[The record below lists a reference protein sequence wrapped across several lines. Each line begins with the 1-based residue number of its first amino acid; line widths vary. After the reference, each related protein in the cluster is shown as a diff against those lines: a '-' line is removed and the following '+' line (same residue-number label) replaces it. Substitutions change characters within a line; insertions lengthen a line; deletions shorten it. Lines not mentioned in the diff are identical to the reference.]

1 MLPNHLGLHRHCSPR
16 EGLTRRHR
24 CPLAHTPAIDTITAI
39 SVRVDI
45 KLDLHPETGTDV
57 SRSAIDAFAGVTG
70 EDGERVTLKLA
81 LTIVTPG
88 ALENMR
94 QMSVEAAW
102 QKNGQCR
109 ECSFRDLVLFADL
122 KEADLDLIHLP
133 ISEVRLEKGG
143 TLYHAGDDAT
153 SLFTVRSGLVKLVR
167 YLPDGAQ
174 RIVRLLKPG
183 STAGLE
189 ASLGHSYE
197 HSAFALRPTTVC
209 RIPRAVIRRLM
220 EKTPRLHGQ
229 LMERW
234 HRAVQEA
241 DECLTSLSTG
251 KASRRLARLLLQL
264 AAPDGKA
271 PLFSRED
278 LGSILGITT
287 EHACRT
293 IADLRRAG
301 AIEEVSGDGCR
312 CNADR
317 LYELAEAER

>member
-1 MLPNHLGLHRHCSPR
+1 
-16 EGLTRRHR
+16 
-24 CPLAHTPAIDTITAI
+24 
-39 SVRVDI
+39 
-45 KLDLHPETGTDV
+45 
-57 SRSAIDAFAGVTG
+57 
-70 EDGERVTLKLA
+70 
-81 LTIVTPG
+81 
-88 ALENMR
+88 
-94 QMSVEAAW
+94 MSVKAAW

-109 ECSFRDLVLFADL
+109 RCSFRDLVLFADL
-122 KEADLDLIHLP
+122 QEGDLDLIHLP
-133 ISEVRLEKGG
+133 ISEIKLETGG
-143 TLYHAGDDAT
+143 ALYRAGEDAT
-153 SLFTVRSGLVKLVR
+153 SLFTVRTGLVKLVR

-197 HSAFALRPTTVC
+197 HTAFALCATTVC
-209 RIPRAVIRRLM
+209 RIPRAVVRRLM
-220 EKTPRLHGQ
+220 EKAPRLYGQ
-229 LMERW
+229 FKERLY
-234 HRAVQEA
+234 RAVQDA

-278 LGSILGITT
+278 LGALLGITA

-293 IADLRRAG
+293 VADLKRAG
-301 AIEEVSGDGCR
+301 AIMDVSGDGCH

-317 LYELAEAER
+317 LYEMAEAER